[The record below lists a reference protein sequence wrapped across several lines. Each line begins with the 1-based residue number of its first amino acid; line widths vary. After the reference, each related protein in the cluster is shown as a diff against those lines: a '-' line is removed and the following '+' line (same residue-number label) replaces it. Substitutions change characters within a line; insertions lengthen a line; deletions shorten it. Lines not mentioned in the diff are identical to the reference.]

1 MDALVIKVIRTL
13 NDSPR
18 TGSNRNGSNRNG
30 DIVVFLGSNSL
41 IEEFTTLLTPQL
53 PDNFSSNIDLRHIDT
68 STVYL
73 KGHKFC
79 TSFYHD
85 SCFRYISPHEF
96 LSTHYNWLWKQI
108 VRLYGEQR
116 SLSWYSPED
125 LFQDFCMKYL
135 DRILSKV
142 DEASYPHLRT
152 FVANRM
158 RRYVDYLIKEQLEI
172 RKEEL
177 KCQIAAMREK

>member
-13 NDSPR
+13 DSSR
-18 TGSNRNGSNRNG
+18 G

-41 IEEFTTLLTPQL
+41 IEEFTTALSPRL
-53 PDNFSSNIDLRHIDT
+53 PDTFDTNIDLRHIDT

-73 KGHKFC
+73 RGHKFC

-96 LSTHYNWLWKQI
+96 LATHYKWLWKQI

-116 SLSWYSPED
+116 SLPYYSVED
-125 LFQDFCMKYL
+125 LFQDFCLKYL

-142 DEASYPHLRT
+142 DEESYPHLRV

-158 RRYVDYLIKEQLEI
+158 RRYVSNLIDEQLKI
-172 RKEEL
+172 RRDEL
-177 KCQIAAMREK
+177 KCQIARSRHES